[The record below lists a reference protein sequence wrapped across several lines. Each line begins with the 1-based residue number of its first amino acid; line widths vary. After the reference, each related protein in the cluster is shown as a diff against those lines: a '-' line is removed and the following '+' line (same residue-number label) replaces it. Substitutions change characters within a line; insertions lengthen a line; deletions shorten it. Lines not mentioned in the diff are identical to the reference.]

1 MDKAAGSASE
11 TSSHGIFLS
20 LLLGHNWPVVG
31 TRPRG
36 VLAACTYFSLG
47 HGGPCKVADEVGKV
61 SRNLGLAGLVTV
73 RQRHGADSGEGGFA
87 ESLLV

>member
-11 TSSHGIFLS
+11 TSSHEIFLP

-31 TRPRG
+31 TRSRG
-36 VLAACTYFSLG
+36 VLVACTYFSLG
-47 HGGPCKVADEVGKV
+47 QDWPCKVADEVGKV
-61 SRNLGLAGLVTV
+61 GRMLGLAGLVTA

-87 ESLLV
+87 